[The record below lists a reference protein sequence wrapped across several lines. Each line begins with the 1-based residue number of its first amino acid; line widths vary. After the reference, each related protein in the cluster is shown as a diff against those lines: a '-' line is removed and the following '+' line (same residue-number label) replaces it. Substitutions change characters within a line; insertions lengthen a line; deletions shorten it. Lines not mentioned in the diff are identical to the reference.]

1 MAGKGKLVTQ
11 GVKLGIKY
19 GPQIWVATQ
28 ALREPAKEAANK
40 AISSERA
47 RRQAMAHARSLADG
61 SILKVYKGDAAHW
74 VVFSGDEAVGVH
86 PETDMLLDHP
96 RRAGRPDE
104 ADPARTTRSRRP
116 TGPRTPPP
124 RPCVGPSPTRS
135 TDAAPAT
142 LLRPTQH

>member
-11 GVKLGIKY
+11 TVKLGIKY

-61 SILKVYKGDAAHW
+61 SILKVYKGDVAHW

-86 PETDMLLDHP
+86 PHTDMLLPTLVERADLTKRIRP
-96 RRAGRPDE
+96 DDKVKATDRAKDAATAALRRAKPN
-104 ADPARTTRSRRP
+104 
-116 TGPRTPPP
+116 
-124 RPCVGPSPTRS
+124 
-135 TDAAPAT
+135 
-142 LLRPTQH
+142 QIN

>member
-47 RRQAMAHARSLADG
+47 RRQAMDHARSLADG

-86 PETDMLLDHP
+86 PATDMLVTSLVERADLTKRIRP
-96 RRAGRPDE
+96 DDKVTATARAKDAAAAALRRAKPN
-104 ADPARTTRSRRP
+104 
-116 TGPRTPPP
+116 
-124 RPCVGPSPTRS
+124 
-135 TDAAPAT
+135 
-142 LLRPTQH
+142 QIN

>member
-47 RRQAMAHARSLADG
+47 RRQAMAHAKSLADG
-61 SILKVYKGDAAHW
+61 SILKVYRGETAHW

-86 PETDMLLDHP
+86 PHTDMLLATLVERADLTKRIRP
-96 RRAGRPDE
+96 DDKVRATDRAKDAAAAALRRAKPN
-104 ADPARTTRSRRP
+104 
-116 TGPRTPPP
+116 
-124 RPCVGPSPTRS
+124 
-135 TDAAPAT
+135 
-142 LLRPTQH
+142 QIN

>member
-11 GVKLGIKY
+11 TVKLGIKY

-47 RRQAMAHARSLADG
+47 RRQAMAHAKSLADG
-61 SILKVYKGDAAHW
+61 SILKVYKGDVAHW

-86 PETDMLLDHP
+86 PQTDLPPSALVERADLTKRIRP
-96 RRAGRPDE
+96 DDKVKATARAKDAAAAALRRAKPN
-104 ADPARTTRSRRP
+104 
-116 TGPRTPPP
+116 
-124 RPCVGPSPTRS
+124 
-135 TDAAPAT
+135 
-142 LLRPTQH
+142 QIN

>member
-11 GVKLGIKY
+11 TVKLGIKY

-61 SILKVYKGDAAHW
+61 SILKVYKGDVAHW

-86 PETDMLLDHP
+86 PHTDMLLSALVERADRTKRIRP
-96 RRAGRPDE
+96 DDKVKATDRAKDAAAAALRRAQPN
-104 ADPARTTRSRRP
+104 
-116 TGPRTPPP
+116 
-124 RPCVGPSPTRS
+124 
-135 TDAAPAT
+135 
-142 LLRPTQH
+142 QIN